1 MDGTVVASH
10 GARAARDVLTLWR
23 GCYEDARLIDTPWA
37 DGDRA
42 LAIVHALD
50 FGCYDRVDGSDD
62 AERTSTGGG
71 GGDGDDANDQETGCR
86 GVLLNGLL
94 VRSPLAA
101 PTGTYTAER
110 ATNVEGRPWVHL
122 YRACVPDLPG
132 TSGRRS
138 SAQVYVKA
146 LEAAG
151 LDMATN
157 ASLFTGLCWP
167 VGRGLQAQMR
177 VVTHQNVGLDPIE
190 FARRT
195 LVALGAAERAV
206 RRRAARAIAA
216 ADAVTDAIEHEID
229 RLRTRILV
237 ACESAAASHVPI
249 ASSLISSSQSS
260 VSQRRRTETA
270 IRRKREPRDQ
280 TGGREDRQS
289 ARARRRRR
297 DHKHR
302 DDCVEPVWCVTHE
315 RWERAS
321 VSCTNRLTT
330 TTTGDLTDTA
340 STASAT
346 QSASESATTESNC
359 ASVASSCSSLS
370 SSTTSSSSLTPSSP
384 RSSTRSSSFAAGS
397 TLAHASP
404 SRHSPSSTTSTS
416 TSTSNTTSPTSPTS
430 SIMRAGYASA
440 MASQVS
446 DTSLAL
452 REPHTASGAGR
463 ARESQP
469 ISESRASQVAFDIT
483 ECSEDIYSCCS
494 ECCSSSGCSCSVD
507 GSTRDASS
515 SSATGVAD

>member
-1 MDGTVVASH
+1 M
-10 GARAARDVLTLWR
+10 
-23 GCYEDARLIDTPWA
+23 IDTPWA

-62 AERTSTGGG
+62 AAARDSTGSSTSCGTD
-71 GGDGDDANDQETGCR
+71 DGEAVCR

-110 ATNVEGRPWVHL
+110 AANVEGRPWVHL

-216 ADAVTDAIEHEID
+216 SDAVTDAIEHEID

-237 ACESAAASHVPI
+237 ACESATASHVPI
-249 ASSLISSSQSS
+249 ASSLLSPSS
-260 VSQRRRTETA
+260 SQRRRRDTPTA
-270 IRRKREPRDQ
+270 RQKRERRDQ
-280 TGGREDRQS
+280 SGGYDARQPVRE
-289 ARARRRRR
+289 RRRHR
-297 DHKHR
+297 DDRHR
-302 DDCVEPVWCVTHE
+302 DDCVEPVWCATHE

-321 VSCTNRLTT
+321 VSCGDRAPTT
-330 TTTGDLTDTA
+330 TTATSGDTT
-340 STASAT
+340 TT
-346 QSASESATTESNC
+346 QSASESTTTEPGC
-359 ASVASSCSSLS
+359 YLAAPPSSS
-370 SSTTSSSSLTPSSP
+370 SSTSSGASPRSLICSPSSLTSSALPHAASSSEHSVSASSSSSTSSSTPSS
-384 RSSTRSSSFAAGS
+384 SSM
-397 TLAHASP
+397 
-404 SRHSPSSTTSTS
+404 SSTTQTSYESTV
-416 TSTSNTTSPTSPTS
+416 S
-430 SIMRAGYASA
+430 SQAPEMGP
-440 MASQVS
+440 
-446 DTSLAL
+446 AL
-452 REPHTASGAGR
+452 REPHLALGVERVHRTGR
-463 ARESQP
+463 AAE
-469 ISESRASQVAFDIT
+469 SQVAFDIT

-507 GSTRDASS
+507 GYTRDTSS
-515 SSATGVAD
+515 TTGVAD

>member
-1 MDGTVVASH
+1 MVTSH

-23 GCYEDARLIDTPWA
+23 GCYQDARLIDTPWA
-37 DGDRA
+37 DGERA

-62 AERTSTGGG
+62 ATARDSTGNSSSSRGTD
-71 GGDGDDANDQETGCR
+71 DGEAACR

-151 LDMATN
+151 LDMATS

-237 ACESAAASHVPI
+237 ACESATTLHMPSL
-249 ASSLISSSQSS
+249 SSTSSS
-260 VSQRRRTETA
+260 VSRSRRGTGAT
-270 IRRKREPRDQ
+270 RRKRECRDQ
-280 TGGREDRQS
+280 SEREDDRS
-289 ARARRRRR
+289 ASPRRRRRR
-297 DHKHR
+297 DIRRR
-302 DDCVEPVWCVTHE
+302 DDCVEPVWCATHE

-321 VSCTNRLTT
+321 VSCADRT
-330 TTTGDLTDTA
+330 TTTGKTTTTAETSTDA
-340 STASAT
+340 VSTTMAT
-346 QSASESATTESNC
+346 QSASESTTTDSSC
-359 ASVASSCSSLS
+359 LAASSSSSLPLMASSPRRLAYSSSFLTGTAPLVHTSSSEHTLSSSSSLS
-370 SSTTSSSSLTPSSP
+370 SSAQPSCASTASSSSQ
-384 RSSTRSSSFAAGS
+384 GS
-397 TLAHASP
+397 E
-404 SRHSPSSTTSTS
+404 
-416 TSTSNTTSPTSPTS
+416 TS
-430 SIMRAGYASA
+430 SI
-440 MASQVS
+440 
-446 DTSLAL
+446 L
-452 REPHTASGAGR
+452 REPHSTAAGAER
-463 ARESQP
+463 AHRAHSAAG
-469 ISESRASQVAFDIT
+469 SRASQVAFDIT
-483 ECSEDIYSCCS
+483 ECSEDVYSCCS

-515 SSATGVAD
+515 ATGTGD